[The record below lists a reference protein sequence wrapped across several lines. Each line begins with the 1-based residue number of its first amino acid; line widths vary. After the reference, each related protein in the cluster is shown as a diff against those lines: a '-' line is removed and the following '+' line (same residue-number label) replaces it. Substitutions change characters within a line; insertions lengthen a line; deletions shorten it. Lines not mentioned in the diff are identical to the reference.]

1 MPISICNQTHCIYRQ
16 LLTTITPALTPIY
29 LTTNDVSITMPTMMT
44 ISTNYTAVVVF
55 NSANLGSGRT
65 WVWVCGD
72 ARVWDGVR
80 GVGVVQVDGTRV
92 ADTSGD
98 FTVSI

>member
-1 MPISICNQTHCIYRQ
+1 
-16 LLTTITPALTPIY
+16 
-29 LTTNDVSITMPTMMT
+29 MPTMMT

-55 NSANLGSGRT
+55 NSANLGSGSGSGRA

-92 ADTSGD
+92 TDTSGD

>member
-1 MPISICNQTHCIYRQ
+1 MPN
-16 LLTTITPALTPIY
+16 
-29 LTTNDVSITMPTMMT
+29 MMT

-55 NSANLGSGRT
+55 NGSNLGSTSGRT

-80 GVGVVQVDGTRV
+80 GVGVVQGDGTRV